1 MGYRVGAVLFP
12 ISCWWLNL
20 ILMKHWLN
28 LTCKYVRRQRSSC
41 QVEEESI
48 ILPGIQFQ
56 WRPIKNYVTSKSH
69 KNPRNISWESKLPSS
84 RRKWKCHGWA
94 TPCGYH
100 ARWGVTIIMVT
111 PTIAEGSNLHLK
123 LGVGH
128 LLHGH
133 NWVSWEGQSVTI
145 TKAGVCSILQLD
157 HHHSGVVTIL
167 SWNHSG
173 SLVMSPMCQSKYG
186 DNNGWGVQLYS
197 ISILINILNWSV
209 GPLVLSMQPTWW
221 EPYICDKRKRIRPV
235 MITLGHFYYIQ
246 TPLTILSSWIW
257 STQCMNMCICVCVCV
272 CICICTCVYLPE
284 CYPGIRQI
292 VMDAERSMH
301 AQWSLALLLQILI

>member
-1 MGYRVGAVLFP
+1 MGYRVGKVLFP

-28 LTCKYVRRQRSSC
+28 LTCKYARRQRSSC

-128 LLHGH
+128 LLLGH

-145 TKAGVCSILQLD
+145 SKAGVLFYLATWPSPFWCR
-157 HHHSGVVTIL
+157 HHTEL
-167 SWNHSG
+167 KSWW
-173 SLVMSPMCQSKYG
+173 SLVMPTMCQSKYG

-197 ISILINILNWSV
+197 ISILINILNWGV
-209 GPLVLSMQPTWW
+209 GPFVLSMQPTWW
-221 EPYICDKRKRIRPV
+221 ETYICDNRKQIRPV
-235 MITLGHFYYIQ
+235 MTTLGHFYFYCIQ
-246 TPLTILSSWIW
+246 TPLPILSSWIR
-257 STQCMNMCICVCVCV
+257 STQCMKNMCICVFVFV
-272 CICICTCVYLPE
+272 FVLVLVCTCQSA
-284 CYPGIRQI
+284 IRGS
-292 VMDAERSMH
+292 DK
-301 AQWSLALLLQILI
+301 

>member
-1 MGYRVGAVLFP
+1 MGYRVGKVLFP

-69 KNPRNISWESKLPSS
+69 KNPRNISWESKLPYN
-84 RRKWKCHGWA
+84 RRKWKCRGWA

-128 LLHGH
+128 LLLGH

-145 TKAGVCSILQLD
+145 SKAGVLFYLATWPSPFWCR
-157 HHHSGVVTIL
+157 HHTEL
-167 SWNHSG
+167 KSWW
-173 SLVMSPMCQSKYG
+173 SLVMPTMCQSKYG

-197 ISILINILNWSV
+197 ISILNWSV

-221 EPYICDKRKRIRPV
+221 V
-235 MITLGHFYYIQ
+235 
-246 TPLTILSSWIW
+246 
-257 STQCMNMCICVCVCV
+257 
-272 CICICTCVYLPE
+272 
-284 CYPGIRQI
+284 
-292 VMDAERSMH
+292 
-301 AQWSLALLLQILI
+301 

>member
-1 MGYRVGAVLFP
+1 MGYRVGKVLFP

-84 RRKWKCHGWA
+84 HRKWKCRGWA

-111 PTIAEGSNLHLK
+111 PTIAEGSNLHFK

-128 LLHGH
+128 LLLGH

-145 TKAGVCSILQLD
+145 SKAGVLFYLATWPSPFWCR
-157 HHHSGVVTIL
+157 HHTELKSWWVT
-167 SWNHSG
+167 
-173 SLVMSPMCQSKYG
+173 G
-186 DNNGWGVQLYS
+186 DAYHVP
-197 ISILINILNWSV
+197 IKI
-209 GPLVLSMQPTWW
+209 WW
-221 EPYICDKRKRIRPV
+221 
-235 MITLGHFYYIQ
+235 Q
-246 TPLTILSSWIW
+246 
-257 STQCMNMCICVCVCV
+257 
-272 CICICTCVYLPE
+272 
-284 CYPGIRQI
+284 
-292 VMDAERSMH
+292 
-301 AQWSLALLLQILI
+301 